1 MDDAHTQA
9 LAELTIVLIERV
21 RSSCLHLTEAELGVL
36 ATKMATVELK
46 YIGHASATLCERR
59 PILVVDKAPQ

>member
-1 MDDAHTQA
+1 MDDVHTQA
-9 LAELTIVLIERV
+9 LAELTIELIERV

-46 YIGHASATLCERR
+46 YLGHASATLCERR
-59 PILVVDKAPQ
+59 PIRVVDETPQ